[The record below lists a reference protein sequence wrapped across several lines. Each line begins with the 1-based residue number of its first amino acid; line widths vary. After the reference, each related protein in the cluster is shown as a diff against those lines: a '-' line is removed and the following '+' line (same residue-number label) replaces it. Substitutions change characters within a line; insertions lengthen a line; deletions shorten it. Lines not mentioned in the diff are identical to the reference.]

1 MVCCL
6 SKHQKSKKI
15 KTLDY
20 VCNSERS
27 RMRGMVG
34 PGLAREQCLHA
45 DQGEDAGREDGG
57 QGEAEAS
64 DCARGSVSD
73 TFGGDLEV

>member
-1 MVCCL
+1 
-6 SKHQKSKKI
+6 
-15 KTLDY
+15 
-20 VCNSERS
+20 
-27 RMRGMVG
+27 MVG
-34 PGLAREQCLHA
+34 SGLAREQCLHA

-73 TFGGDLEV
+73 TFGGALRLT